1 MNDQLKAVAARVA
14 HRIGPEDVAAPRLID
29 LAVLVARADGVIDEA
44 EKAALSAFVAELVG
58 ENLSQMVVDHLVS
71 EAIGAIEKKNLLA
84 QCEAIGKTLAKADVV
99 TDGLELAIRIAMA
112 SNGLAEA
119 EKDVI
124 YAVAKAAGATP
135 EQTALLIARVGRASL
150 RPPPAG

>member
-1 MNDQLKAVAARVA
+1 MNEQLKAVAARVA

-29 LAVLVARADGVIDEA
+29 LAVLVARADGVIDEE
-44 EKAALSAFVAELVG
+44 EKKALAAFVGELIG
-58 ENLSQMVVDHLVS
+58 DNLSGMVVDHLVA
-71 EAIGAIEKKNLLA
+71 EAVGTIEKGNLLS
-84 QCEAIGKTLAKADVV
+84 QCEAIGKILANADVV

-112 SNGLAEA
+112 SNGLAAA